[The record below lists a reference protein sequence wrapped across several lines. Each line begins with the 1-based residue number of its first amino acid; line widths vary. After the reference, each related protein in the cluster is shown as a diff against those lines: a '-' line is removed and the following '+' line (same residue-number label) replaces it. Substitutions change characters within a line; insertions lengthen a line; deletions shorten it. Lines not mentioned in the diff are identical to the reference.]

1 MPGVSR
7 DQIERARKVDVLDYV
22 LRHEP
27 NNVKRVGSAYRMK
40 DHPSIEIKSGRW
52 RWYSQGLYGKTALD
66 YLINVRGY
74 GFVDAVCHLLG
85 EWAQGYERTYK
96 PVLKARKTNVTPEP
110 KTELVRIPLA
120 LPLHHKNNE
129 RIIAYLQSRG
139 IDKGLIMDCIRR
151 GDLYESAYKHECV
164 FKGKD
169 DNGKT
174 QYAAI
179 RSTTSSFKGDA
190 EGSNKKYCFLIQP
203 ADPESSTAAIFE
215 APVDALS
222 HQTMSLYGYIPQFD
236 GWRISLGGTSTI
248 GLSHFLETH
257 PQVGHCVICTDYD
270 EAGNRVAEQIAE
282 LEGITTE
289 RSIPIHGTD
298 WNDAL
303 EIVQKAQRT
312 HNRAISFARDE
323 RR

>member
-1 MPGVSR
+1 MPWVSR

-66 YLINVRGY
+66 YLVNVRGY

-85 EWAQGYERTYK
+85 EWAQGYEQTDK
-96 PVLKARKTNVTPEP
+96 PTLKAPKTTVALEP
-110 KTELVRIPLA
+110 KTVPERIPLA
-120 LPLHHKNNE
+120 LPLRHKNND
-129 RIIAYLQSRG
+129 RVIAYLQSRG

-151 GDLYESAYKHECV
+151 GDLYESTYKHECV

-169 DNGKT
+169 EKGKT
-174 QYAAI
+174 RYAAI
-179 RSTTSSFKGDA
+179 RSTTSSFKGDT
-190 EGSNKKYCFLIQP
+190 EGSNKKYSFLIPP
-203 ADPESSTAAIFE
+203 ANPDSNIAAIFE

-222 HQTMSLYGYIPQFD
+222 HQTLCLHGFIPQFD

-248 GLSHFLETH
+248 GLAHFLETH
-257 PQVGHCVICTDYD
+257 PQVAHCVICTDDD
-270 EAGNRVAEQIAE
+270 EAGNKVAELIAE
-282 LEGITTE
+282 LHGVTTE

-303 EIVQKAQRT
+303 QIVQKAQRT
-312 HNRAISFARDE
+312 QYRANSFARDE
-323 RR
+323 RG